1 MSRRTHKG
9 GVGLEDSSNQIGPAF
24 SESGSLLTRRKGMQ
38 VRVRLKCSI
47 SVRPRN
53 TRSDLAIVAGSRF
66 QPWNSS
72 VLETLHYYTIRNI
85 IIDIFRSPR

>member
-24 SESGSLLTRRKGMQ
+24 SESGGSLLTRRKGMQ

-53 TRSDLAIVAGSRF
+53 TRSDLAIVAGSGF
-66 QPWNSS
+66 QP
-72 VLETLHYYTIRNI
+72 
-85 IIDIFRSPR
+85 